1 MKQVRHLKPVSVAS
15 QAASGVALPRP
26 IIKSRDK
33 ALQLLGEYLVSMM
46 DGAED
51 TLFDFAEAGHG
62 HEQDRYFSAMRE
74 LRVKR
79 AGVEASFQQALQNAF
94 LQLTFEDARDV
105 ESSVDFESLALV
117 HDDEI
122 EIDVAISNMARR
134 IRHGCEE
141 QLRIFNHRLEYL
153 FEGRRELGEE
163 RNPLEPQILARCFE
177 ESLQRLDLDIGTK
190 LIVLK
195 LFERMVLAELGYIVT
210 EANQELIDAGI
221 LPDLVAPPI
230 AAVRRPNE
238 AYRSQAIK
246 NEAAH
251 VGASAETAQMFG
263 MLQDLLAALHSV
275 THAHNTGAG
284 VGALGGLGDVAV
296 MHGDTPMLQGA
307 PIAPGTPIKTIS
319 SNDLVEVLTRLQRVD
334 SSIESTTQDLRAN
347 LASLLKEESQEALP
361 TLEREDDDVINLV
374 AMLFDFILDDPN
386 LSGDIKALLGRLQ
399 IPLLKIAVV
408 DKSFFSNE
416 QHAARSLLNAL
427 ARAGAQWGPQQGK
440 DDELYQKIHQTISQ
454 VLQEHDTNTEL
465 FSELLKDFEHYIGQ
479 HNARSERIEARVREM
494 EEGRFKTDNA
504 KKVVQE
510 ALQSRLAGRSLP
522 NVALE
527 LLQQGW
533 QQVMYLTYLREGD
546 GSIAWEQALR
556 VVDAVIWSVNLQQT
570 PVQLERL
577 GSIGPR
583 LIRNLQKGLEDI
595 SYDAVTA
602 KEWLKGLRQ
611 VYADTLKGETLE
623 RTEVV
628 VEQQEE
634 EVTKLSSDDPRVRQ
648 IAELRVGQWV
658 AFEQSGGETLR
669 CKLAANLR
677 QGEKLI
683 FINAR
688 GIKIAEHNAVSLA
701 MWIHEGK
708 ASLINEGALFDR
720 ALEAVISD
728 LRQRQAAHA

>member
-15 QAASGVALPRP
+15 QTTSGVALPRP

-79 AGVEASFQQALQNAF
+79 SGVETCFQQALQNAF
-94 LQLTFEDARDV
+94 LQLTFENAR
-105 ESSVDFESLALV
+105 EAETPVDFESLALV
-117 HDDEI
+117 NDDEI

-163 RNPLEPQILARCFE
+163 RNPLEPQIIARCFE

-195 LFERMVLAELGYIVT
+195 LFERMVLVELGYIIT

-238 AYRSQAIK
+238 AYRSQAAMS
-246 NEAAH
+246 ETAH
-251 VGASAETAQMFG
+251 VSTPAETAQMFG
-263 MLQDLLAALHSV
+263 MLQDLLSALHSV
-275 THAHNTGAG
+275 THAHTAG
-284 VGALGGLGDVAV
+284 SGALAGSGDVAV
-296 MHGDTPMLQGA
+296 MHGDIPMLQGA
-307 PIAPGTPIKTIS
+307 PIAPDTPIKAIS
-319 SNDLVEVLTRLQRVD
+319 SNDLVDALTRLQRVD
-334 SSIESTTQDLRAN
+334 STLESENQDLRAS
-347 LASLLKEESQEALP
+347 LASLLKEENQEALP
-361 TLEREDDDVINLV
+361 TLEQADDDVINLV

-416 QHAARSLLNAL
+416 QHTARGLLNAL
-427 ARAGAQWGPQQGK
+427 ARAGAQWSPQQGK

-465 FSELLKDFEHYIGQ
+465 FSELLKEFEHYIGQ

-504 KKVVQE
+504 KKIVQDT
-510 ALQSRLAGRSLP
+510 LQLRLAGRSLP
-522 NVALE
+522 SVALE

-546 GSIAWEQALR
+546 DSIAWEQALR
-556 VVDAVIWSVNLQQT
+556 VVDAVVWSVNLQQN
-570 PVQLERL
+570 PIQLKRL
-577 GSIGPR
+577 RSIGPR

-602 KEWLKGLRQ
+602 KEWLKGLHQ
-611 VYADTLKGETLE
+611 VYTDTLKGEVLE

-634 EVTKLSSDDPRVRQ
+634 VAKLSSDDPRVRQ

-658 AFEQSGGETLR
+658 AFEQSDGETLR

-677 QGEKLI
+677 EGEKLI

-701 MWIHEGK
+701 MAIHEDK

-728 LRQRQAAHA
+728 LRQRQAVHA

>member
-1 MKQVRHLKPVSVAS
+1 MKQVRHLKPVSVAPKTES
-15 QAASGVALPRP
+15 HAALPRP

-33 ALQLLGEYLVSMM
+33 ALQLLSEYLVSMM

-62 HEQDRYFSAMRE
+62 HEQDRYFRAMRE

-79 AGVEASFQQALQNAF
+79 SGVESRFQQALQNAF
-94 LQLTFEDARDV
+94 LQLTVENAR
-105 ESSVDFESLALV
+105 EAETPVDFESLALV

-134 IRHGCEE
+134 IRQGCEE

-153 FEGRRELGEE
+153 FEGRRALGEE
-163 RNPLEPQILARCFE
+163 RNPLEPQIIARCFE

-190 LIVLK
+190 LIIFK
-195 LFERMVLAELGYIVT
+195 LFERMVLVELGYIIT

-238 AYRSQAIK
+238 AYRSQAAMSDTAPV
-246 NEAAH
+246 NTP
-251 VGASAETAQMFG
+251 AETAQMFG
-263 MLQDLLAALHSV
+263 MLQELLAALHSV
-275 THAHNTGAG
+275 THAHAAG
-284 VGALGGLGDVAV
+284 VGALAGSSDVAV

-307 PIAPGTPIKTIS
+307 PIAPDTPIKAIS
-319 SNDLVEVLTRLQRVD
+319 SHDLVEALSRLQRFD
-334 SSIESTTQDLRAN
+334 STLESENQDLRAS
-347 LASLLKEESQEALP
+347 LASLLKEENQEALP
-361 TLEREDDDVINLV
+361 TLEQADDDVINLV

-416 QHAARSLLNAL
+416 QHAARGLLNTL
-427 ARAGAQWGPQQGK
+427 ARAGAQWSPQQGK
-440 DDELYQKIHQTISQ
+440 EDELYQKIHLTISQ

-465 FSELLKDFEHYIGQ
+465 FSELLKEFEHYIGQ

-504 KKVVQE
+504 KKIVQDT
-510 ALQSRLAGRSLP
+510 LQSRLAGRSLP
-522 NVALE
+522 SVALE

-546 GSIAWEQALR
+546 ESLAWEQALR
-556 VVDAVIWSVNLQQT
+556 VVDAVVWSVNLQQN
-570 PVQLERL
+570 PIQLKRL
-577 GSIGPR
+577 RSIGPR

-595 SYDAVTA
+595 SYDAVTV
-602 KEWLKGLRQ
+602 KEWLKGLHQ
-611 VYADTLKGETLE
+611 VYMDTLKGETLE

-628 VEQQEE
+628 VEQPQ
-634 EVTKLSSDDPRVRQ
+634 EVTALTSDDPRVRQ
-648 IAELRVGQWV
+648 VAKLRVGQWV
-658 AFEQSGGETLR
+658 AFEQSDGETLR

-677 QGEKLI
+677 EGEKLI

-701 MWIHEGK
+701 MAIHENQ
-708 ASLINEGALFDR
+708 ASLINEDALFDR
-720 ALEAVISD
+720 ALEAVIND
-728 LRQRQAAHA
+728 LRQRQAVHA